1 MADRF
6 FRLVELV
13 FTAYA
18 VPALLVPLV
27 WLVQRVFRAR
37 RPASE
42 HETADRLHRALGAYG
57 ILLLAWLGAWAAVVF
72 GVPIERGGKRV
83 AAIIFWI
90 AYGLLNLGLASMLV
104 RFTAGYGDLPEGPSR
119 DRLFV
124 RFLSGDRRSAGG
136 DAFAFAVLY
145 RIMGVV
151 YHLRVPGLAAVQEG
165 I

>member
-6 FRLVELV
+6 FRLVELI

-27 WLVQRVFRAR
+27 WLVRRLFRGHRSGAA
-37 RPASE
+37 P
-42 HETADRLHRALGAYG
+42 ETADRLNRAVAAYG
-57 ILLLAWLGAWAAVVF
+57 IVLLAWVGAWVALVL
-72 GVPIERGGKRV
+72 GVPIERGGRV
-83 AAIIFWI
+83 AGAIFWI
-90 AYGLLNLGLASMLV
+90 AYGLLNFELASLLV
-104 RFTAGYGDLPEGPSR
+104 RFTAGYGDLPEGDSR

-124 RFLSGDRRSAGG
+124 RLLSAILVQPVGTAC
-136 DAFAFAVLY
+136 AFAVLY

-151 YHLRVPGLAAVQEG
+151 YHLKAPGLTAVQEG

>member
-6 FRLVELV
+6 FRLVEMI

-27 WLVQRVFRAR
+27 WLVRRLFRGRRAGAR
-37 RPASE
+37 
-42 HETADRLHRALGAYG
+42 ETADRLNRAVAAYG
-57 ILLLAWLGAWAAVVF
+57 IVLLAWVGAWVALVL
-72 GVPIERGGKRV
+72 GVPIERGGRL
-83 AAIIFWI
+83 AGAIFWI
-90 AYGLLNLGLASMLV
+90 AYGLLNFALAWLLV
-104 RFTAGYGDLPEGPSR
+104 RFTAGYGDLPEGDLR

-124 RFLSGDRRSAGG
+124 RLLSAILVQPVGTAC
-136 DAFAFAVLY
+136 AFAVLY

-151 YHLRVPGLAAVQEG
+151 YHLKVPGLTAVQEG

>member
-6 FRLVELV
+6 FRLVELI

-27 WLVQRVFRAR
+27 WLVRRLRGHRSGTAR
-37 RPASE
+37 
-42 HETADRLHRALGAYG
+42 ETADRLNRAVAAYA
-57 ILLLAWLGAWAAVVF
+57 IVLLAWVGAWIALAL
-72 GVPIERGGKRV
+72 GVPIERGGRV
-83 AAIIFWI
+83 AGAIFWI
-90 AYGLLNLGLASMLV
+90 AYGLLNFGLASLLV
-104 RFTAGYGDLPEGPSR
+104 RFTAGYGDLPEGDLR

-124 RFLSGDRRSAGG
+124 RLLSAILVQPVGTAC
-136 DAFAFAVLY
+136 AFAILF

-151 YHLRVPGLAAVQEG
+151 YHLKAPGLTAVQEG

>member
-27 WLVQRVFRAR
+27 WLVQRVFRGR

-42 HETADRLHRALGAYG
+42 HETADRLNRALGAYG
-57 ILLLAWLGAWAAVVF
+57 ILLLAWLGAWAAVIL
-72 GVPIERGGKRV
+72 GVPVERGGSIS
-83 AAIIFWI
+83 ATIFWI

-104 RFTAGYGDLPEGPSR
+104 RFTAGYGDLTEGPSR

-124 RFLSGDRRSAGG
+124 RFLLAIVVQPVAT
-136 DAFAFAVLY
+136 AFAFAVLY

>member
-6 FRLVELV
+6 FRLVELI

-27 WLVQRVFRAR
+27 WLVHRVFRSR

-42 HETADRLHRALGAYG
+42 HDTAGRLNRVLAAYG
-57 ILLLAWLGAWAAVVF
+57 ILLLTWFGAWVALIL
-72 GVPIERGGKRV
+72 GVPIERGGTMA
-83 AAIIFWI
+83 AAISWI

-124 RFLSGDRRSAGG
+124 RFLLGVVVQPVAT
-136 DAFAFAVLY
+136 AFAFAVLY